1 MTEQLSFCRRVGEE
15 ARLLAAGGEQEEGLQ
30 SRRWITPRHVEV

>member
-15 ARLLAAGGEQEEGLQ
+15 ARLLAAGGEQEEG
-30 SRRWITPRHVEV
+30 HAVKEVNYPQAC